1 MLDLNFVRDNLALVE
16 EKLRQRGMNP
26 AEVLK
31 DFRTIDAQR
40 RQAITAAETLQAQRN
55 RASEEIAKLKK
66 SGQDASKQILET
78 KVQREWIV
86 KNEKM
91 AAEQEARLREILTSI
106 PNLPHASV
114 PVSATATPSG
124 VSAVSAV
131 GTAKAVSTSEEN
143 VEVRRWDAR
152 KSEFVS
158 KEDWERNPPQFDFKP
173 KPHWELGEEMGILD
187 LERAAKLSGARF
199 AVYWALGAR
208 LERALANFMLDL
220 HTREHGYTEVL
231 PPYLVNSESMYGTG
245 QLPKFE
251 QDLFKVGTGVVSD
264 QFDEDPYHTPV
275 FGELVQVEKGAL
287 DEILEEQGERVVTYI
302 FSVDKVDVGART
314 VDLSTAD
321 IAKTEVCNVPWRSLR
336 YVRERKLW
344 LIPTAEVPVTN
355 LYRDEVLD
363 GARLPVCLTA
373 YTPCFRSEAGSYGKD
388 VRGII
393 RQHQFQKVEL
403 VKFSRPETS
412 YDELEKLTHDAETV
426 LQKLGLHYRV
436 VTLCTADI
444 GFSAAKTYDLEVWL
458 PGQNLFREISSCSN
472 FETFQARR
480 ANIRY
485 RPEGKSK
492 TEFLHTLNGSGL
504 AVGRTWVAI
513 VENYQQADG
522 SVRIPEALQPYMG
535 TDCIPAQVPGKTRSA

>member
-1 MLDLNFVRDNLALVE
+1 MLDLNFVRENLALVA

-31 DFRTIDAQR
+31 DFGAIDTER
-40 RQAITAAETLQAQRN
+40 RQAITQNETLQARRN

-66 SGQDASKQILET
+66 SGQDASALIQET
-78 KVQREWIV
+78 KELREQIQTS
-86 KNEKM
+86 EKK
-91 AAEQEARLREILTSI
+91 AAESEARLRELLAAI

-114 PVSATATPSG
+114 PVGTSAEQNIEA
-124 VSAVSAV
+124 
-131 GTAKAVSTSEEN
+131 
-143 VEVRRWDAR
+143 RRWGT
-152 KSEFVS
+152 
-158 KEDWERNPPQFDFKP
+158 PPKFDFKP
-173 KPHWELGEEMGILD
+173 KPHWELGEELGVLD
-187 LERAAKLSGARF
+187 LERAAKIAGARF

-220 HTREHGYTEVL
+220 HTRDYGYTEVL
-231 PPYLVNSESMYGTG
+231 PPYLVNSDSMYGTG
-245 QLPKFE
+245 QLPKFA
-251 QDLFKVGTGVVSD
+251 QDLFRV
-264 QFDEDPYHTPV
+264 PH
-275 FGELVQVEKGAL
+275 GEK
-287 DEILEEQGERVVTYI
+287 D
-302 FSVDKVDVGART
+302 
-314 VDLSTAD
+314 
-321 IAKTEVCNVPWRSLR
+321 
-336 YVRERKLW
+336 LW

-363 GARLPVCLTA
+363 GVRLPISLTA

-412 YDELEKLTHDAETV
+412 YDELEKLTNNAETV

-436 VTLCTADI
+436 VTLCTADM
-444 GFSAAKTYDLEVWL
+444 GFSAAKTYDIEVWL
-458 PGQNLFREISSCSN
+458 PGQGLFREISSCSN
-472 FETFQARR
+472 FEAFQARR

-485 RPEGKSK
+485 RPEGKNK
-492 TEFLHTLNGSGL
+492 AELVHTLNGSGL

-535 TDCIPAQVPGKTRSA
+535 TDRITSRIA

>member
-31 DFRTIDAQR
+31 DFGAIDAER
-40 RQAITAAETLQAQRN
+40 RQAITAAETLKANRN
-55 RASEEIAKLKK
+55 RASDEIAKLKK
-66 SGQDASKQILET
+66 SGQDASALINET
-78 KVQREWIV
+78 KEMREQIQQS
-86 KNEKM
+86 EKK
-91 AAEQEARLREILTSI
+91 AVEQEARLREILTSI
-106 PNLPHASV
+106 PNLPHDSV
-114 PVSATATPSG
+114 PVG
-124 VSAVSAV
+124 
-131 GTAKAVSTSEEN
+131 KSEADN
-143 VEVRRWDAR
+143 VEARRWG
-152 KSEFVS
+152 S
-158 KEDWERNPPQFDFKP
+158 PPQFDFKP
-173 KPHWELGEEMGILD
+173 KPHWELGEQLGVLD
-187 LERAAKLSGARF
+187 LERAAKLTGARF

-231 PPYLVNSESMYGTG
+231 PPFLVNSESMYGTG
-245 QLPKFE
+245 QLPKFA
-251 QDLFKVGTGVVSD
+251 QDLFRV
-264 QFDEDPYHTPV
+264 PH
-275 FGELVQVEKGAL
+275 GEK
-287 DEILEEQGERVVTYI
+287 D
-302 FSVDKVDVGART
+302 
-314 VDLSTAD
+314 
-321 IAKTEVCNVPWRSLR
+321 
-336 YVRERKLW
+336 LW

-363 GARLPVCLTA
+363 AAKLPVSLTA
-373 YTPCFRSEAGSYGKD
+373 YTSCFRSEAGSYGKD

-393 RQHQFQKVEL
+393 RQHQFQKMEL

-412 YDELEKLTHDAETV
+412 YDELEKLTNNAEAV

-436 VTLCTADI
+436 VTLCTADM
-444 GFSAAKTYDLEVWL
+444 GFSAAKTYDIEVWL

-485 RPEGKSK
+485 RPEGKNK
-492 TEFLHTLNGSGL
+492 AEFLHTLNGSGL

-522 SVRIPEALQPYMG
+522 SVRIPEALRPYMG
-535 TDCIPAQVPGKTRSA
+535 TDRIVARGM